1 MITFAPYS
9 RAGDFEMI
17 TPYELWE
24 LLHRLDYGPSGSAQ
38 SEAEKVSCTRMKE
51 RLQAGLANGELN
63 SFVTLDGDSKF
74 YRIPSEHRR
83 RANPLLE
90 GEIADTLFCWSM
102 SEVPSKFHDAPIF
115 IFRDDA
121 DAWIAASPPLAFD
134 RGAWISSL
142 EARKLVADGLGQLP
156 PWSETLLLQRAG
168 AGLLPIKAKRMIYRG
183 NADGPFD
190 DYIFTDEL
198 SSAIAKSGIL
208 NITTGRLSA
217 QSLTV
222 GSQYFGQLEAYD
234 VMFGRASIMELV
246 DNSTHSLGVTKPVA
260 ASTRPKPGPDS
271 NAHWPEAVAAAI
283 AFVNEE
289 MFSFPLKHGQKQ
301 KIIDVMLARMMDF
314 DLDFTAAAAAKHF
327 KDVKKHFE
335 TTR

>member
-74 YRIPSEHRR
+74 YRIPSEHWR

-121 DAWIAASPPLAFD
+121 DAWIAASPP
-134 RGAWISSL
+134 
-142 EARKLVADGLGQLP
+142 
-156 PWSETLLLQRAG
+156 
-168 AGLLPIKAKRMIYRG
+168 
-183 NADGPFD
+183 
-190 DYIFTDEL
+190 
-198 SSAIAKSGIL
+198 
-208 NITTGRLSA
+208 
-217 QSLTV
+217 
-222 GSQYFGQLEAYD
+222 
-234 VMFGRASIMELV
+234 
-246 DNSTHSLGVTKPVA
+246 
-260 ASTRPKPGPDS
+260 
-271 NAHWPEAVAAAI
+271 
-283 AFVNEE
+283 
-289 MFSFPLKHGQKQ
+289 
-301 KIIDVMLARMMDF
+301 
-314 DLDFTAAAAAKHF
+314 
-327 KDVKKHFE
+327 
-335 TTR
+335 